1 MPPPLPRRIRLV
13 YVFMSLVFVFL
24 AAAPIYRELTRS
36 KDIWWT
42 PRTMMVPLAQ
52 SGDRVEIYVAGKP
65 LGDVLQAGEVG
76 LRFNNWDR
84 VRAERFPMLL
94 VNAAVCGA
102 LVTVLL
108 LMVTGRLTYREE
120 KQQGTA

>member
-1 MPPPLPRRIRLV
+1 MPLRIRLL
-13 YVFMSLVFVFL
+13 YVSMSLTFVFL
-24 AAAPIYRELTRS
+24 AGAPIYRELTRS

-65 LGDVLQAGEVG
+65 LGEVLQAGEVG

-108 LMVTGRLTYREE
+108 LMVTGRLVYRGE
-120 KQQGTA
+120 KGAAGGGTPP